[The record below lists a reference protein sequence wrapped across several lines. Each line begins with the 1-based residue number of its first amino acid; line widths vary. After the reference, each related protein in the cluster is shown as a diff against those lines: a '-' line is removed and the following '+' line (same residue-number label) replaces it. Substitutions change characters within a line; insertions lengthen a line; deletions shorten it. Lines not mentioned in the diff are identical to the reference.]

1 MKGIYTVTLAELSG
15 QKIES
20 NYMQDMDK
28 LNSSVE
34 NPKLLTLDSVDNELN
49 DLING
54 QLSMIKREKVKV
66 GNK

>member
-1 MKGIYTVTLAELSG
+1 M
-15 QKIES
+15 
-20 NYMQDMDK
+20 NK
-28 LNSSVE
+28 LNSSVN

-54 QLSMIKREKVKV
+54 RLSMIESEKIKI